1 MNEYEAKWITE
12 EVLGKPSDWPC
23 MNLREKKIDLV
34 WNSVRQYYHC
44 PSPVYRDIMLRNA
57 FCYKRED
64 LPSLGR
70 YRISEYEA
78 KLLIR
83 IYQAGC
89 CFNSSTLRLFA
100 YHAIIEWVDDDRYYN
115 EWNKSQPISKMVVTV
130 SRQMAEHLPLQLQL
144 FYKVYDAMRDDWAQ
158 RRFAVLLNKS
168 CREKLESAQTEEELF
183 RIEHAIV
190 SLLYDISG
198 NEASERDEV
207 ISISKEELWPLL
219 ELEAEIFKRRRQSII
234 DRPLKG
240 TIMIQLSNFILRMR
254 RKERSDFAY
263 KYISSKDL
271 EIACGNKQLWLGDIR
286 DLNDKFE
293 GTVAKEVMN
302 DLKEVLPEWVD
313 DVTFDYDKKFYVA
326 CYSRS
331 ANLIE
336 LGDRYGDCIL
346 GYYGDRLVDYLG
358 PVYWKEEEWNTPNG
372 VMIEVY
378 PVMSQVVAFDVI
390 YDRAEAKD
398 ELRYLVKCIDM
409 IGNTPK
415 EKRDFLGEILQYWKL
430 SFKDAFSRDGNNVNW
445 MVERE
450 RRYVIFYYDGF
461 DYRGSMIDSKDRK
474 LKFET
479 TIICAPD
486 FILGNMNN
494 EIKKRI
500 ASNLSVRYELVS
512 VPDYYVCKNCLARGV
527 LSNNFKGK
535 CLVCGSHDIV
545 GYSSKMFEV
554 AGP

>member
-1 MNEYEAKWITE
+1 
-12 EVLGKPSDWPC
+12 
-23 MNLREKKIDLV
+23 
-34 WNSVRQYYHC
+34 
-44 PSPVYRDIMLRNA
+44 
-57 FCYKRED
+57 
-64 LPSLGR
+64 
-70 YRISEYEA
+70 
-78 KLLIR
+78 
-83 IYQAGC
+83 
-89 CFNSSTLRLFA
+89 
-100 YHAIIEWVDDDRYYN
+100 
-115 EWNKSQPISKMVVTV
+115 
-130 SRQMAEHLPLQLQL
+130 
-144 FYKVYDAMRDDWAQ
+144 
-158 RRFAVLLNKS
+158 
-168 CREKLESAQTEEELF
+168 
-183 RIEHAIV
+183 
-190 SLLYDISG
+190 
-198 NEASERDEV
+198 
-207 ISISKEELWPLL
+207 
-219 ELEAEIFKRRRQSII
+219 
-234 DRPLKG
+234 
-240 TIMIQLSNFILRMR
+240 MR

-263 KYISSKDL
+263 KYISSKNL

-293 GTVAKEVMN
+293 GAVAKEVMN

-331 ANLIE
+331 VNLIE
-336 LGDRYGDCIL
+336 LEDRYGDCIL

-358 PVYWKEEEWNTPNG
+358 PVYWQKEEWNTPNG
-372 VMIEVY
+372 VTIEVY
-378 PVMSQVVAFDVI
+378 PVISQVVAFDVI

-500 ASNLSVRYELVS
+500 ASDLSVRYELVS

-527 LSNNFKGK
+527 LSNGFKGK

-554 AGP
+554 AGS

>member
-100 YHAIIEWVDDDRYYN
+100 YHAIIEWVDDDQYYN
-115 EWNKSQPISKMVVTV
+115 EWNKSQPISQMVVTV
-130 SRQMAEHLPLQLQL
+130 SRQMAEYLPLQLQL

-234 DRPLKG
+234 ERPLKG
-240 TIMIQLSNFILRMR
+240 TLMIQLSNFILRMR
-254 RKERSDFAY
+254 RKEWSDFAY
-263 KYISSKDL
+263 KYISSKNL

-293 GTVAKEVMN
+293 GAVAKEVMN

-331 ANLIE
+331 VNLIE

-358 PVYWKEEEWNTPNG
+358 PVYWQEEEWNTPNG
-372 VMIEVY
+372 VTIEVY

-415 EKRDFLGEILQYWKL
+415 EKKDFLGEILQYWKL

-450 RRYVIFYYDGF
+450 RRYVIFYHDGF

-494 EIKKRI
+494 ETKK
-500 ASNLSVRYELVS
+500 
-512 VPDYYVCKNCLARGV
+512 G
-527 LSNNFKGK
+527 
-535 CLVCGSHDIV
+535 
-545 GYSSKMFEV
+545 
-554 AGP
+554 